1 MKKVLLVLAFA
12 FVASFANNLQAQQ
25 IKIGV
30 FDEETL
36 LQLMPGRGKIDSLM
50 QIYYRDSLSVEREY
64 DLTQYQRK
72 DSAFKKDSAT
82 MPAKARELA
91 KKEISELG
99 YKLVNWSQYEQQMLQ
114 NKQAELYAPTL
125 QRAYD
130 FLRDIITNE
139 KYTHVFKSDA
149 FVAPPS
155 LNDNLIIKVAQKMKW
170 PLPKEVEEAIKAQNA
185 PAQQPAKPAA
195 KPAGKG

>member
-1 MKKVLLVLAFA
+1 MKKVLLVITFA
-12 FVASFANNLQAQQ
+12 LVASIANNLQAQQ

-36 LQLMPGRGKIDSLM
+36 VQLMPGRAKIDSLL
-50 QIYYRDSLSVEREY
+50 QIYYRDSLSVERDY

-91 KKEISELG
+91 KKEINELG
-99 YKLVNWSQYEQQMLQ
+99 YKLVNWSQYEQQMYQ
-114 NKQAELYAPTL
+114 NKQAELFAPTL
-125 QRAYD
+125 QKAYD
-130 FLRDIITNE
+130 ILRDIIATE

-149 FVAPPS
+149 FVAPPP
-155 LNDNLIIKVAQKMKW
+155 LNDNLIIKVAQRMKW
-170 PLPKEVEEAIKAQNA
+170 PLPKEVEDALKAQNA
-185 PAQQPAKPAA
+185 PAQPAAKPAA

>member
-1 MKKVLLVLAFA
+1 MKKVLLVIAFA
-12 FVASFANNLQAQQ
+12 LVASIANNLQAQQ

-36 LQLMPGRGKIDSLM
+36 VQLMPGRAKIDSLL
-50 QIYYRDSLSVEREY
+50 QIYYRDSLSVERDY

-91 KKEISELG
+91 KKEINELG
-99 YKLVNWSQYEQQMLQ
+99 YKLVNWSQYEQQMYQ
-114 NKQAELYAPTL
+114 NKQAELFAPTL
-125 QRAYD
+125 QKAYD
-130 FLRDIITNE
+130 ILRDIIATE

-149 FVAPPS
+149 FVAPPP
-155 LNDNLIIKVAQKMKW
+155 LNDNLIIKVAQRMKW
-170 PLPKEVEEAIKAQNA
+170 PLPKEVEDALKAQNA
-185 PAQQPAKPAA
+185 PAQPAAKPAA

>member
-30 FDEETL
+30 FDEETI
-36 LQLMPGRGKIDSLM
+36 LQLMPGIQKIDSLL
-50 QIYYRDSLSVEREY
+50 QIYLKDSLGVERDY

-82 MPAKARELA
+82 MPAKAREMM
-91 KKEISELG
+91 KKEINELG
-99 YKLVNWSQYEQQMLQ
+99 YKLVNWNQYQQQMLQ
-114 NKQAELYAPTL
+114 NKQAELLAPTM
-125 QRAYD
+125 QKVYD
-130 FLRDIITNE
+130 ALRDIIANE

-149 FVAPPS
+149 FFAPPS
-155 LNDNLIIKVAQKMKW
+155 LSDNLVIKVAQKLKW
-170 PLPKEVEEAIKAQNA
+170 ALPKEVEDALKAQAA
-185 PAQQPAKPAA
+185 PSQQPAKPAA

>member
-1 MKKVLLVLAFA
+1 MKKVLLVIAFA
-12 FVASFANNLQAQQ
+12 FLASFANNLQAQQ

-30 FDEETL
+30 FDEETI
-36 LQLMPGRGKIDSLM
+36 LQLMPGIQKIDSLL
-50 QIYYRDSLSVEREY
+50 QIYLKDSLGVERDY

-91 KKEISELG
+91 KKEINELG
-99 YKLVNWSQYEQQMLQ
+99 YKLVNWNQYQQQMLQ
-114 NKQAELYAPTL
+114 NKQAELLAPNM
-125 QRAYD
+125 QKVYD
-130 FLRDIITNE
+130 ALRDIITNE

-149 FVAPPS
+149 FFAPPS
-155 LNDNLIIKVAQKMKW
+155 LSDNLVVKVAQKLKW
-170 PLPKEVEEAIKAQNA
+170 PLPKELEEALKAQA
-185 PAQQPAKPAA
+185 TPAQPAKPAA

>member
-30 FDEETL
+30 FDEETI
-36 LQLMPGRGKIDSLM
+36 LQLMPGIQKIDSLL
-50 QIYYRDSLSVEREY
+50 QIYLKDSLGVERDY

-82 MPAKARELA
+82 MPAKAREMM
-91 KKEISELG
+91 KKEINELG
-99 YKLVNWSQYEQQMLQ
+99 YKLVNWNQYQQQMLQ
-114 NKQAELYAPTL
+114 NKQAELLAPTM
-125 QRAYD
+125 QKVYD
-130 FLRDIITNE
+130 ALRDIITNE

-149 FVAPPS
+149 FFAPPS
-155 LNDNLIIKVAQKMKW
+155 LSDNLVVKVAQKLKW
-170 PLPKEVEEAIKAQNA
+170 PLPKELEEALKAQGA
-185 PAQQPAKPAA
+185 PAQPAKPAA